1 MRDNGE
7 GHQLTMTK
15 KLDDLVVKHIQT
27 APNKRQLCRMP
38 SFQIQHDTPGQM
50 TELLRQLEKAESQT
64 GPRRRFY

>member
-27 APNKRQLCRMP
+27 KVKEWYTKKRDAIAKVEPEYVKIL
-38 SFQIQHDTPGQM
+38 
-50 TELLRQLEKAESQT
+50 EL
-64 GPRRRFY
+64 